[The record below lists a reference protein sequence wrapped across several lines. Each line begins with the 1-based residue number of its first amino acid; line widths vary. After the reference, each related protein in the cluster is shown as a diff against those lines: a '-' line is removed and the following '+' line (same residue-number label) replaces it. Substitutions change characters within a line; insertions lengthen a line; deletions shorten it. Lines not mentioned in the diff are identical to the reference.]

1 MSAFRIFC
9 RTSEISPHRHEARI
23 FVVAD
28 SEPALE
34 MAVRSECRVVD
45 TVELARSECVRM
57 AESMQARL
65 ARHGWQIVRVE
76 FSA

>member
-9 RTSEISPHRHEARI
+9 RTSEISPHRHEARV
-23 FVVAD
+23 FVIAESD
-28 SEPALE
+28 PLE

-45 TVELARSECVRM
+45 SVEHARSECMRM
-57 AESMQARL
+57 AESMKTRL
-65 ARHGWQIVRVE
+65 ARHGWSIVRVE

>member
-28 SEPALE
+28 SEPLE

-45 TVELARSECVRM
+45 TLELARVECVRM
-57 AESMQARL
+57 AESMKARL
-65 ARHGWQIVRVE
+65 ARNGWSIVRVE